1 MKRQQTLVVG
11 IDCSTTATK
20 ATVWDRS
27 GTLHAESRSPIKL
40 YTPAPFQFEH
50 DARQWW
56 QSCREALAEIAAEVD
71 TGRIAGLSITH
82 QRESFVMLDA
92 NDEPLRPAILWL
104 DERARKDVALLRD
117 ALGSDEIRRITGK
130 DPDPTPALYALHWL
144 RRHEPGIYARAA
156 RVVDVHGYLNRRLTG
171 RHATSW
177 ASADPLGLLDMASR
191 QWSQPLLDILDLS
204 TNQLPE
210 LVAPGAPIGELGHAA
225 ATATGLPAGLPV
237 IAGGGDGQYAGLGVN
252 VLDRRRAYL
261 SLGTGAVSGIMA
273 DDYTPS
279 MAYRTMTA
287 PVPDGYILETCLRTC
302 GHLVNWLRDTIGV
315 GDPAGCTA
323 EALEKAAADTP
334 IGADGL
340 LLLPYWGGVM
350 SPYWDESARGAL
362 VGLSGDHGHGQ
373 MYRALLEGLAME
385 QWVATGATLRA
396 SGRDIDEI
404 AVLGGVASSDLLCR
418 ILADVMNKPVVRAA
432 TAEPPCLGAAI
443 AAAVGCGWFDDF
455 ETAANTM
462 TRDDERIEPNPG
474 HAARYDELK
483 PIYADLYPALSGI
496 TRRLAAFRRAS
507 RDAD

>member
-1 MKRQQTLVVG
+1 MNDLVIG

-27 GTLHAESRSPIKL
+27 GTLHAESRASIEL

-56 QSCREALAEIAAEVD
+56 QSCRDALAAVTRRIDTRRVAA
-71 TGRIAGLSITH
+71 LSITH
-82 QRESFVMLDA
+82 QRESFVLLDA
-92 NDEPLRPAILWL
+92 DDEPLRPAILWL
-104 DERARKDVALLRD
+104 DERAREDVARLRD
-117 ALGSDEIRRITGK
+117 VFGADEIRRITGK

-144 RRHEPGIYARAA
+144 RRNEPESYAQTA

-191 QWSQPLLDILDLS
+191 QWSQPLLDALDLS
-204 TNQLPE
+204 PAQLQN
-210 LVAPGAPIGELGHAA
+210 LVAPGAPVGELTAEAA
-225 ATATGLPAGLPV
+225 EATGLAAGLPV

-252 VLDRRRAYL
+252 VLNRRRAYL
-261 SLGTGAVSGIMA
+261 SLGTGAVSGIMS
-273 DDYTPS
+273 DEYRPS
-279 MAYRTMTA
+279 PAYRTMSA

-302 GHLVNWLRDTIGV
+302 GHLVNWLRDTLGRAAP
-315 GDPAGCTA
+315 G
-323 EALEKAAADTP
+323 ENALHPLETGAANTP

-362 VGLSGDHGHGQ
+362 IGLSGDHGHGAI
-373 MYRALLEGLAME
+373 YRALLEGLAME
-385 QWVATGATLRA
+385 QWVASTAVLQA
-396 SGRDIDEI
+396 SERDIDEI

-418 ILADVMNKPVVRAA
+418 ILADVMNKPVIRAA

-443 AAAVGCGWFDDF
+443 AAAVGCGWFNDF
-455 ETAANTM
+455 DTAANAM
-462 TRDDERIEPNPG
+462 TRDGDRIEPDPANV
-474 HAARYDELK
+474 ARYDQLK
-483 PIYADLYPALSGI
+483 PIYADLYPAISDI
-496 TRRLAAFRRAS
+496 TRRLSAFRHSGER
-507 RDAD
+507 